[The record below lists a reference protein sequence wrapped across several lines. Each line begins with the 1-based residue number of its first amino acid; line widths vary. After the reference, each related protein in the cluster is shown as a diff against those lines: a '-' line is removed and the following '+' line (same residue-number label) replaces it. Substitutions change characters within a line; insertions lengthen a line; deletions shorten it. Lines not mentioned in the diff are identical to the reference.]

1 PAELA
6 TPNPIVA
13 LEPITDDNLGGGS
26 PQDRLGNRGTPRRG
40 DGKDRRHRRNGSPQP
55 DPDPPLPPRGLVN
68 VGRGSRPHMLAKL
81 LDRSLLLRGAR
92 PAQRAQSA

>member
-1 PAELA
+1 MSQQPLTDFGGFAPAIDHRLEVATEMSPAELA

-40 DGKDRRHRRNGSPQP
+40 DGKDRRQSP
-55 DPDPPLPPRGLVN
+55 
-68 VGRGSRPHMLAKL
+68 
-81 LDRSLLLRGAR
+81 
-92 PAQRAQSA
+92 